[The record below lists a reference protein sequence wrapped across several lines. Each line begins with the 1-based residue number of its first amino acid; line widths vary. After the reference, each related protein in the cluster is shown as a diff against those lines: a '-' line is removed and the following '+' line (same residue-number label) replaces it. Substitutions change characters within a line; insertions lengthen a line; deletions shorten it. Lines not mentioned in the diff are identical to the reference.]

1 MQNNANKQKM
11 PEEKY
16 WLFQYKRLIFNRR
29 SIPAWICLF
38 IGLCFTFLSTF
49 SLHEQHEISGQKQ
62 FKLHVEQLVKAIHK
76 RLQDHELILLGAAAL
91 MDVNDSISRQ
101 QWHDY
106 VARLSLAERYPGI
119 QGVGYSEIFP
129 ARALSTHIASM
140 QAEGF
145 PDYSIKPVGER
156 EIYSGIIYLE
166 PFSGRNLAA
175 FGYDMFSD
183 PIRREAMQRAIEENK
198 TTISGKVRLVQE
210 THGKAQAGFLMYVPI
225 YRSGYVL
232 NTLDERWQAIQGF
245 VYSPY
250 RMNDL
255 MEGIFNREQMLV
267 NFQLFDGKTSDP
279 ADLMYDSSLSP
290 EKDGPN
296 FYQEQEDLPAFGRTW
311 RIKVTGDEG
320 FEAQFEN
327 NLDWMV
333 PTLGSAVSFSI
344 FIMTLVL
351 LGRRE
356 SAQQL
361 AAVMIEQSKHAREHF
376 HQQLSDVL
384 SAASEVAII
393 AADKQGI
400 ITIFNTGAE
409 RLLGYQGEELIG
421 KSSPAIFHDPEQ
433 VKARSEELTEQ
444 LGIPIEGFRTFVEM
458 PDRNGY
464 EKREWT
470 YLHKLG
476 YPLTVSLVV
485 TPVRDSLTD
494 EITGYLGIAE
504 DITERK
510 RVEHLKSEFVST
522 VSHELRTPLTAI
534 SGALKLIASGIIGPI
549 NDKTKELLTIAVNNS
564 ERLAHLVNDLLDF
577 ERIVGGQ
584 LQFDFQVQPLKP
596 LIERALESHQTYSV
610 KEHVKL
616 TLAGQIPD
624 LELNVDAHR
633 FMQVLANLI
642 SNAIKFSPSEG
653 RVLLTVAQKQDVVR
667 ITVSDEGPGISAE
680 FESRIFERF
689 AQADSS
695 DTRQKGGTGLG
706 LAISKELIEGMHGK
720 IGFFNNPDQGASF
733 WVELPLK

>member
-1 MQNNANKQKM
+1 M
-11 PEEKY
+11 
-16 WLFQYKRLIFNRR
+16 
-29 SIPAWICLF
+29 
-38 IGLCFTFLSTF
+38 
-49 SLHEQHEISGQKQ
+49 
-62 FKLHVEQLVKAIHK
+62 
-76 RLQDHELILLGAAAL
+76 
-91 MDVNDSISRQ
+91 
-101 QWHDY
+101 
-106 VARLSLAERYPGI
+106 
-119 QGVGYSEIFP
+119 
-129 ARALSTHIASM
+129 
-140 QAEGF
+140 
-145 PDYSIKPVGER
+145 
-156 EIYSGIIYLE
+156 
-166 PFSGRNLAA
+166 
-175 FGYDMFSD
+175 
-183 PIRREAMQRAIEENK
+183 
-198 TTISGKVRLVQE
+198 
-210 THGKAQAGFLMYVPI
+210 
-225 YRSGYVL
+225 
-232 NTLDERWQAIQGF
+232 
-245 VYSPY
+245 
-250 RMNDL
+250 
-255 MEGIFNREQMLV
+255 
-267 NFQLFDGKTSDP
+267 
-279 ADLMYDSSLSP
+279 
-290 EKDGPN
+290 
-296 FYQEQEDLPAFGRTW
+296 
-311 RIKVTGDEG
+311 
-320 FEAQFEN
+320 
-327 NLDWMV
+327 
-333 PTLGSAVSFSI
+333 
-344 FIMTLVL
+344 
-351 LGRRE
+351 
-356 SAQQL
+356 
-361 AAVMIEQSKHAREHF
+361 
-376 HQQLSDVL
+376 
-384 SAASEVAII
+384 AII

-433 VKARSEELTEQ
+433 VKARSEELTEK
-444 LGIPIEGFRTFVEM
+444 LGLPIEGFRTFVEM

-549 NDKTKELLTIAVNNS
+549 NDKTKELLNIAVNNS

-616 TLAGQIPD
+616 TLTGEIPD
-624 LELNVDAHR
+624 LELKVDAHR